1 MWTVAII
8 LAVAIITFYVIR
20 HVLPAAER
28 HDRRKAIE
36 RNMRQEI
43 VDQETQ
49 RQVAKKLLKEAG
61 QK

>member
-8 LAVAIITFYVIR
+8 LAVAIITFYVIK

-28 HDRRKAIE
+28 HDRNKAIE
-36 RNMRQEI
+36 RNMREEI
-43 VDQETQ
+43 VDQET
-49 RQVAKKLLKEAG
+49 RRRVAQKLLKEAG